1 MELLFYIIATIV
13 IVCVLRN
20 AAASGNAFRD
30 NCQRIV
36 SGMNVQDVLG
46 IMGPPSYTKEHE
58 NGSYEF
64 IYEKS
69 EWKGWM
75 RGGTQVRRM
84 EVVFSSDDIVIS
96 VGRNNNCYRSGW

>member
-1 MELLFYIIATIV
+1 MDFIWIVLGV
-13 IVCVLRN
+13 IVVVLISREVK
-20 AAASGNAFRD
+20 SGNAFRD
-30 NCQRIV
+30 SCQRIV
-36 SGMNVQDVLG
+36 VGMSVQDVVS
-46 IMGPPSYTKEHE
+46 IMGQPSYGKEHE
-58 NGSYEF
+58 NGSYDL

-96 VGRNNNCYRSGW
+96 VGRNNNCYKSGW

>member
-36 SGMNVQDVLG
+36 RGMTVSEVVA
-46 IMGPPSYTKEHE
+46 IMGAPSYQKDHAD
-58 NGSYEF
+58 GSCEYV
-64 IYEKS
+64 YEKS

-75 RGGTQVRRM
+75 RGGTRTRRM
-84 EVVFSSDDIVIS
+84 EVVFSSDGIVVS
-96 VGRNNNCYRSGW
+96 VGRNDNCYKSGW

>member
-1 MELLFYIIATIV
+1 MDFIWIILGVIV
-13 IVCVLRN
+13 IVIISREVK
-20 AAASGNAFRD
+20 SGNAFRD
-30 NCQRIV
+30 SCQRIV
-36 SGMNVQDVLG
+36 SGMKVQDVLG

-96 VGRNNNCYRSGW
+96 VGRNNNCYKSGW